1 MPLVTVVAPTLP
13 EAMAEVRARLG
24 ASAVVVSWR
33 QGPRGIELTASG
45 KDDGPGVGPA
55 GQPPGPGA
63 AFRPQADADGS
74 EFQAWNSVVS
84 NRNGRPRAPRHDV
97 FAGEAMAPER
107 PAPRPTPRPAPRPA
121 PPPGRATAPRSETAD
136 PARQGTAPATSATP
150 APGPA
155 ATAAPRRRG
164 PSPRAL
170 EMMRLGLPAL
180 SWKHWQKLDAP
191 GPLEQLLPAE
201 LTRQL
206 TFANGIDRP
215 TRPVVLAGP
224 PGAGKTAGVAKL
236 AARALDAGASVC
248 VISADTERSG
258 GTGQLEAFAR
268 RLGARFETAASLVM
282 AGRLARQG
290 VGRGDVVLL
299 DAPAASHLIPADI
312 RLAGHLAAETA
323 GSLMVCLPADARADD
338 LADAAVA
345 WREAGV
351 DGVALTRLDLTARPM
366 GAIDAV
372 ARAGLALTWV
382 GATAYIGG
390 GLVPADPRHLARLVS
405 DCLPD
410 SRRAA

>member
-45 KDDGPGVGPA
+45 KDEDRGTVA
-55 GQPPGPGA
+55 ANQPPASGA
-63 AFRPQADADGS
+63 AVRPQADADGS

-84 NRNGRPRAPRHDV
+84 HRSGRPRAPRHDV
-97 FAGEAMAPER
+97 FAGEPIAAAER
-107 PAPRPTPRPAPRPA
+107 AAPRPVRATTSRSEGPDLARPQKSQAAAPAPK
-121 PPPGRATAPRSETAD
+121 
-136 PARQGTAPATSATP
+136 
-150 APGPA
+150 PA
-155 ATAAPRRRG
+155 AAPVPRRRG

-180 SWKHWQKLDAP
+180 SWKHWQKLDGP
-191 GPLEQLLPAE
+191 EPLERLLSAE
-201 LTRQL
+201 LARQL
-206 TFANGIDRP
+206 IFANGIDRP
-215 TRPVVLAGP
+215 AHPVVLAGP

-236 AARALDAGASVC
+236 AARALEAGAPVC

-268 RLGARFETAASLVM
+268 RLGARFETAASLNM
-282 AGRLARQG
+282 AGRLAQQG
-290 VGRGDVVLL
+290 LDRGDVVLV

-312 RLAGHLAAETA
+312 RLAANLAAETG
-323 GSLMVCLPADARADD
+323 GSLVVCLPADGRADD
-338 LADAAVA
+338 LSDAAVA
-345 WREAGV
+345 WREAGS

-366 GAIDAV
+366 GAIDAL

-390 GLVPADPRHLARLVS
+390 GLVPADPRHLARIVS

-410 SRRAA
+410 SRRVA

>member
-24 ASAVVVSWR
+24 SSAVVVSWR

-45 KDDGPGVGPA
+45 KEDDRGPGPA
-55 GQPPGPGA
+55 GKPAASAPIAAPPPD
-63 AFRPQADADGS
+63 RPQADADGS

-84 NRNGRPRAPRHDV
+84 NRSGRPRAPRHDV

-107 PAPRPTPRPAPRPA
+107 AAPRPVRPV
-121 PPPGRATAPRSETAD
+121 APRSE
-136 PARQGTAPATSATP
+136 APHSVRPGKAQATSAAP
-150 APGPA
+150 ASKPA

-180 SWKHWQKLDAP
+180 SWKHWQKLDMP
-191 GPLEQLLPAE
+191 GPLEQALPAE

-206 TFANGIDRP
+206 IFAIGIDRP
-215 TRPVVLAGP
+215 ALPVVLAGP

-236 AARALDAGASVC
+236 AARALEAGASVC

-268 RLGARFETAASLVM
+268 RLGVRFETAASMLM
-282 AGRLARQG
+282 AGRLAQQG
-290 VGRGDVVLL
+290 LVRGDVVLL

-312 RLAGHLAAETA
+312 RIVTHLAAETG

-338 LADAAVA
+338 LSDAAIA
-345 WREAGV
+345 WREAGA

>member
-45 KDDGPGVGPA
+45 KEDDRGPGPA
-55 GQPPGPGA
+55 GQPSGPGA

-84 NRNGRPRAPRHDV
+84 SRNGRPRAPRHDV

-107 PAPRPTPRPAPRPA
+107 AAPRPA
-121 PPPGRATAPRSETAD
+121 RAPAPRSEAAD
-136 PARQGTAPATSATP
+136 PARPRKAPATSAAP
-150 APGPA
+150 APAPD
-155 ATAAPRRRG
+155 ATVAPRRRG

-191 GPLEQLLPAE
+191 GALEQLLPAE

-206 TFANGIDRP
+206 TFAIGIDRP
-215 TRPVVLAGP
+215 ALPVVLAGP

-236 AARALDAGASVC
+236 AARALEAGASVC

-268 RLGARFETAASLVM
+268 RLGVRFETAASLLM
-282 AGRLARQG
+282 AGRLAHQG
-290 VGRGDVVLL
+290 LDRGDVVLL

-312 RLAGHLAAETA
+312 RLVTHLAAETG

-338 LADAAVA
+338 LSDAAIA
-345 WREAGV
+345 WREAGA

-390 GLVPADPRHLARLVS
+390 GLVPADARHLARLVS

>member
-1 MPLVTVVAPTLP
+1 MPLVTVVAPSLP

-45 KDDGPGVGPA
+45 KDEDRGMGGA
-55 GQPPGPGA
+55 GQPA
-63 AFRPQADADGS
+63 ASASRPLADADGS
-74 EFQAWNSVVS
+74 EYQAWNSVVS
-84 NRNGRPRAPRHDV
+84 ARAGRPRAPRHDV
-97 FAGEAMAPER
+97 FAGEPKAPER
-107 PAPRPTPRPAPRPA
+107 AAVRPARAPAARSDAPDLPRPPKARTDSPAQAARPGGAA
-121 PPPGRATAPRSETAD
+121 AKAA
-136 PARQGTAPATSATP
+136 AAPAQ
-150 APGPA
+150 
-155 ATAAPRRRG
+155 RRRG

-170 EMMRLGLPAL
+170 DMMRLGLPAL
-180 SWKHWQKLDAP
+180 SWKHWQKLD
-191 GPLEQLLPAE
+191 GSEPLAQLLPAE
-201 LTRQL
+201 LARQL
-206 TFANGIDRP
+206 TFAIGIDRP
-215 TRPVVLAGP
+215 TLPVVLAGP

-290 VGRGDVVLL
+290 MGRGDVVLL

-312 RLAGHLAAETA
+312 RLAGNLAAETG

-338 LADAAVA
+338 LADAASA
-345 WREAGV
+345 WQEAGAT
-351 DGVALTRLDLTARPM
+351 GAALTRLDLTARPM
-366 GAIDAV
+366 GAIDAL

-410 SRRAA
+410 KRRAA